1 MMAAEHNTQ
10 AIQRR
15 TLRILFVVQI
25 IGGVGIAVGASV
37 GALLAAEMASVGISG
52 LAQST
57 AVAGAALFA
66 IPMTAIVHS
75 RGRRASLA
83 TGYGVAAAGALI
95 VVAAAVFGS
104 VPLLFA
110 GFFLFGGSNAAGL
123 QARYAAVDL
132 APMAQR
138 GRHLSIVVWAT
149 TIGAVVGPNLA
160 PVAGRSLARFD
171 VPVLAA
177 PYLFSVI
184 LLSIASGV
192 LLALLRPDPM
202 VVARGIQT
210 DNSVDTGA
218 TTGKANRSPEGGMR
232 AAMRDVWVRPDAR
245 LGISAMAIGHIVMIA
260 VMAMTPVHI
269 RAAGHDA
276 AHTLR
281 IVGVILSVHIAGMYA
296 FAPLAGWLTDRFGRL
311 PIIVTGIAL
320 LITSCVLAAMA
331 GHDSV
336 LLAVA
341 LMVLGLGWSCNMV
354 AGSTMLTESVPSQ
367 VRASAQ
373 GLSDVVMNL
382 AGATAG
388 ALSGA
393 IMSVWGYPML
403 AALAAAA
410 TLPLIGQ
417 AIRFRR
423 LRRPAAASGSVAE
436 RTAR

>member
-1 MMAAEHNTQ
+1 MTRTTSSVHALQ
-10 AIQRR
+10 QR
-15 TLRILFVVQI
+15 TLRILFVVQV
-25 IGGVGIAVGASV
+25 IGGVGIAVGVSV

-57 AVAGAALFA
+57 AVIGAALFA
-66 IPMTAIVHS
+66 IPMTAIVRS
-75 RGRRASLA
+75 SGRRASLA
-83 TGYGVAAAGALI
+83 TGYGIAAAGALI
-95 VVAAAVFGS
+95 VVAAAAFGS
-104 VPLLFA
+104 VPVLFA
-110 GFFLFGGSNAAGL
+110 GFFLFGASNAAGL

-132 APMAQR
+132 APMALR

-177 PYLFSVI
+177 PYMFSVI
-184 LLSIASGV
+184 LLGIASVV
-192 LLALLRPDPM
+192 LLVLMRPDPM
-202 VVARGIQT
+202 VVARRIQT
-210 DNSVDTGA
+210 DTIAVNQATGTA
-218 TTGKANRSPEGGMR
+218 TVSREGGMN
-232 AAMRDVWVRPDAR
+232 AAARDVWGRPAAR
-245 LGISAMAIGHIVMIA
+245 LGVSAMAIGHIVMIA

-296 FAPLAGWLTDRFGRL
+296 FAPLTGWLTDRFGRL

-320 LITSCVLAAMA
+320 LITACVLAALA
-331 GHDSV
+331 GHDSA
-336 LLAVA
+336 LLAAA

-354 AGSTMLTESVPSQ
+354 AGSTMLTESVSSE

-373 GLSDVVMNL
+373 GLSDMIMNL

-388 ALSGA
+388 AFSGA
-393 IMSVWGYPML
+393 IVAAWGYPVLAVL
-403 AALAAAA
+403 AASA
-410 TLPLIGQ
+410 TLPLIAQ
-417 AIRFRR
+417 ALRFRR
-423 LRRPAAASGSVAE
+423 RAMPRETIAGHSTSL
-436 RTAR
+436 

>member
-1 MMAAEHNTQ
+1 MNLNTQ
-10 AIQRR
+10 LVQQR
-15 TLRILFVVQI
+15 TLRILFVVQV
-25 IGGVGIAVGASV
+25 IGGVGVAVGASV

-57 AVAGAALFA
+57 AVVGAALFA
-66 IPMTAIVHS
+66 IPMTAIVRS

-83 TGYGVAAAGALI
+83 AGYGIAAAGAVI
-95 VVAAAVFGS
+95 VVASAVFGS
-104 VPLLFA
+104 IPWLFA
-110 GFFLFGGSNAAGL
+110 GFFLFGGSNAATL

-132 APMAQR
+132 APIALR

-177 PYLFSVI
+177 PYMFSVI
-184 LLSIASGV
+184 LLTIASVV

-202 VVARGIQT
+202 EVARGIA
-210 DNSVDTGA
+210 DNPVDPSATTGA
-218 TTGKANRSPEGGMR
+218 TTVPREGGMR
-232 AAMRDVWVRPDAR
+232 AAMSDVWVRPDAR

-281 IVGVILSVHIAGMYA
+281 IVGVVLSVHIAGMYA
-296 FAPLAGWLTDRFGRL
+296 FAPLTGWLTDRIGRL
-311 PIIVTGIAL
+311 PVIVAGIAL
-320 LITSCVLAAMA
+320 LITSCVLAALA
-331 GHDSV
+331 GHDSA

-354 AGSTMLTESVPSQ
+354 AGSTMLTEAVPSQ

-373 GLSDVVMNL
+373 GLSDLIMNL

-393 IMSVWGYPML
+393 IVSVWGYPML
-403 AALAAAA
+403 AALAASA
-410 TLPLIGQ
+410 TLPLIAQ

-423 LRRPAAASGSVAE
+423 VRKSAAAASTTAE
-436 RTAR
+436 RAAR

>member
-1 MMAAEHNTQ
+1 MRDTQ
-10 AIQRR
+10 AIQKR
-15 TLRILFVVQI
+15 TLRVLFVVQV
-25 IGGVGIAVGASV
+25 IGGVGVAVGASV

-57 AVAGAALFA
+57 AVIGAALFA
-66 IPMTAIVHS
+66 IPMTAIVRS

-83 TGYGVAAAGALI
+83 TGYGIAAAGASI
-95 VVAAAVFGS
+95 VVAAAAFGS
-104 VPLLFA
+104 IPAMFA
-110 GFFLFGGSNAAGL
+110 GFFLFGGSTAATL

-132 APMAQR
+132 APIAQR

-149 TIGAVVGPNLA
+149 TIGAVAGPNLA
-160 PVAGRSLARFD
+160 PVAGRSLARFE
-171 VPVLAA
+171 VPVLAG
-177 PYLFSVI
+177 PYVFSAI
-184 LLSIASGV
+184 LLAIASVV
-192 LLALLRPDPM
+192 LLVLMRPDPM
-202 VVARGIQT
+202 IVARGSQIENT
-210 DNSVDTGA
+210 VATGTA
-218 TTGKANRSPEGGMR
+218 VLPEGGLR
-232 AAMRDVWVRPDAR
+232 AAARDVFARPDAR
-245 LGISAMAIGHIVMIA
+245 LGVSAMAIGHVVMIA

-296 FAPLAGWLTDRFGRL
+296 FAPLTGWLTDRFGRL

-320 LITSCVLAAMA
+320 LITACALAAMA

-354 AGSTMLTESVPSQ
+354 AGSTMLTESVTGQ

-373 GLSDVVMNL
+373 GLSDMIMNL

-393 IMSVWGYPML
+393 IVSAWGYPILALL
-403 AALAAAA
+403 AASA
-410 TLPLIGQ
+410 TVPLIAL
-417 AIRFRR
+417 AIRFR
-423 LRRPAAASGSVAE
+423 LVGSPAAAAGTV
-436 RTAR
+436 

>member
-1 MMAAEHNTQ
+1 MTGMNRDTQ
-10 AIQRR
+10 LIQQR

-57 AVAGAALFA
+57 AVIGAALFA
-66 IPMTAIVHS
+66 IPMTAIVRS

-83 TGYGVAAAGALI
+83 TGYGIAAAGALI

-104 VPLLFA
+104 IPMLFA

-132 APMAQR
+132 APMALR

-149 TIGAVVGPNLA
+149 TIGAVAGPNLA

-177 PYLFSVI
+177 PYMFSVI
-184 LLSIASGV
+184 LLTIASAV

-202 VVARGIQT
+202 VVARGMKT
-210 DNSVDTGA
+210 DDSVETSA
-218 TTGKANRSPEGGMR
+218 TTGKATGSREGGMR
-232 AAMRDVWVRPDAR
+232 AAARDVWARPDAR
-245 LGISAMAIGHIVMIA
+245 LGVSAMAIGHIVMIA

-296 FAPLAGWLTDRFGRL
+296 FAPLTGWLTDRFGRL
-311 PIIVTGIAL
+311 PIIVSGIAL
-320 LITSCVLAAMA
+320 LITACVLAAMA
-331 GHDSV
+331 GHESV

-354 AGSTMLTESVPSQ
+354 AGSTMLTESVPSH

-373 GLSDVVMNL
+373 GLSDMIMNG

-403 AALAAAA
+403 AALAGSA
-410 TLPLIGQ
+410 TLPLIAQ
-417 AIRFRR
+417 AVRFRR
-423 LRRPAAASGSVAE
+423 IRKSAAAAV
-436 RTAR
+436 TV

>member
-1 MMAAEHNTQ
+1 MAIAAHNTQ
-10 AIQRR
+10 VIQGR
-15 TLRILFVVQI
+15 TLRILFVVQV
-25 IGGVGIAVGASV
+25 IGGVGVAVGASV

-57 AVAGAALFA
+57 AVVGAALFA
-66 IPMTAIVHS
+66 IPMTAIVRS

-83 TGYGVAAAGALI
+83 SGYGIAAAGALI
-95 VVAAAVFGS
+95 VVAAAALGS
-104 VPLLFA
+104 IPLLFA

-177 PYLFSVI
+177 PYMFSGI
-184 LLSIASGV
+184 LLTIASVV

-202 VVARGIQT
+202 EVARRIQT
-210 DNSVDTGA
+210 DNPLDPSWKTGA
-218 TTGKANRSPEGGMR
+218 STISREGGMR

-245 LGISAMAIGHIVMIA
+245 LGIGAMAIGHIVMIA

-281 IVGVILSVHIAGMYA
+281 IVGVILSVHIAGMFA
-296 FAPLAGWLTDRFGRL
+296 FAPLTGWLTDRIGRL
-311 PIIVTGIAL
+311 PVIVTGIAL
-320 LITSCVLAAMA
+320 LITSCVLAALA
-331 GHDSV
+331 GHGSV

-354 AGSTMLTESVPSQ
+354 AGSTMLTESVPNQ

-373 GLSDVVMNL
+373 GLSDMIMNL

-403 AALAAAA
+403 AALAALA
-410 TLPLIGQ
+410 TLPLIAQ

-423 LRRPAAASGSVAE
+423 LRKSAAAAGTVAE
-436 RTAR
+436 RAAR